1 MRIGDT
7 VRLTGIPPGL
17 SEGELRTRT
26 IFELCIGRV
35 FSVTNVQENLIELL
49 VGSVVGEH
57 GLHALHLY

>member
-1 MRIGDT
+1 VRIGDT

-17 SEGELRTRT
+17 PEGELRTRT

-35 FSVTNVQENLIELL
+35 FSVTNFQEKLIELL

-57 GLHALHLY
+57 